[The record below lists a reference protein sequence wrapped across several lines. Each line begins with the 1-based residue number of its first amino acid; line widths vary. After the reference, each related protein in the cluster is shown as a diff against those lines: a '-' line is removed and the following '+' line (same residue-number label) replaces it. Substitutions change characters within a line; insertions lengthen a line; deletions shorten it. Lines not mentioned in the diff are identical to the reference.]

1 MTVPAGTTWSAQFT
15 AAWPGEHRVVVTEG
29 GSKDQAA
36 LSVTAVAT
44 YLSAVSG
51 RLTAA
56 DVRYSYRPG
65 CPVAPSQLRRL
76 TITYWDWHGRPRTGQ
91 VIARA
96 GAVRDLRAVFRVAFR
111 TRFPLRSVTP
121 VDEYYA
127 DGRRTSARSD
137 IATMAAD
144 NTSAFNCRRVTGNR
158 HRISPHAYGT
168 AIDLNPFENPYVT
181 HRRYYPHGAKKYL
194 NRSKARKAC
203 CCAAPGREGLPAARL
218 AVGRAVRETG
228 LPALRHALSRT
239 PRGLA
244 APAAGRPDDQERRHD
259 DGDAEDEHR
268 DERPGTGQEPA
279 QQPRH
284 PGVVGGVAG
293 RRRPPRPSSIRL
305 RSSQRSS
312 GMVAYGTTAVAATS
326 TVRPAGQ
333 RWLTPT
339 STAVM
344 A

>member
-15 AAWPGEHRVVVTEG
+15 ASWPGEHRVVVTEG

-96 GAVRDLRAVFRVAFR
+96 RAVRDLRAVFRVAFR

-194 NRSKARKAC
+194 NRSKARK
-203 CCAAPGREGLPAARL
+203 GML
-218 AVGRAVRETG
+218 
-228 LPALRHALSRT
+228 
-239 PRGLA
+239 
-244 APAAGRPDDQERRHD
+244 
-259 DGDAEDEHR
+259 
-268 DERPGTGQEPA
+268 
-279 QQPRH
+279 
-284 PGVVGGVAG
+284 
-293 RRRPPRPSSIRL
+293 L
-305 RSSQRSS
+305 RSSPVVKAFQRR
-312 GMVAYGTTAVAATS
+312 GWRWG
-326 TVRPAGQ
+326 VRYARPDYQ
-333 RWLTPT
+333 HFDMR
-339 STAVM
+339 
-344 A
+344 